1 MVVGSLFALAVAVAA
16 PIGDAVA
23 DTNAATIES
32 TEPADPE
39 ARVVLAIESGRPGPT
54 VLVVAHERG
63 AGAAGALAADA
74 IRGWTIARGR
84 LLVVADVSG
93 EESEAELL
101 ELTRELAPDYLVEL
115 CDASASVDR
124 AHARSSIVT
133 DATPGSLAR
142 AAALVASLDASLANE
157 RLHYVVKESALA
169 DGLARLAFEGL
180 GVPSLAFVART
191 RDQSETLRAREQ
203 RIVVAAFLTG
213 LGMLAH
219 GPDVLV
225 GTAAGADDVKV
236 ALYVAAGVAGA
247 GPERLEALLE
257 AEGGF
262 VVRRVC
268 ASDVRA
274 GVLEEFDV
282 VVFPGGSATSQA
294 NALGTEGR
302 AAVRDFVTGGG
313 GYLGICAGAYLA
325 SNEYEWALGVLDALV
340 VDREHWARGSG
351 AVRLELSSLGEALCA
366 PIAKLFDVHYENGPV
381 FERGHDDALPNF
393 RVLAWY
399 RGEVAKEGVPSGV
412 MADTPALVL
421 GRFGDGRVVCS
432 SPHPE
437 QTPGLEPLVVALV
450 RSAAGK

>member
-1 MVVGSLFALAVAVAA
+1 L
-16 PIGDAVA
+16 
-23 DTNAATIES
+23 ES
-32 TEPADPE
+32 T
-39 ARVVLAIESGRPGPT
+39 VPGPT
-54 VLVVAHERG
+54 VLVVANERG
-63 AGAAGALAADA
+63 AGAAGELAAEA
-74 IRGWTIARGR
+74 IAGWTIARGR
-84 LLVVADVSG
+84 LFVVENGRG

-124 AHARSSIVT
+124 ANARSSIVT
-133 DATPGSLAR
+133 DATAGSLAR
-142 AAALVASLDASLANE
+142 AAALVATLETSLADE
-157 RLHYVVKESALA
+157 RLQYVVKESALA

-180 GVPSLAFVART
+180 GVPSVAFSARK

-203 RIVVAAFLTG
+203 RIVVGAFLTG
-213 LGMLAH
+213 LGMLEH

-225 GTAAGADDVKV
+225 GSAAGPDDVKV

-274 GVLEEFDV
+274 GVLTQFDV

-294 NALGTEGR
+294 GALGAEGR
-302 AAVRDFVTGGG
+302 AAVRTFVADGG

-381 FERGHDDALPNF
+381 FERGRDDALPNF

-399 RGEVAKEGVPSGV
+399 RGEVAKDGVPSGV

-421 GRFGDGRVVCS
+421 GRFGAGRVVCS